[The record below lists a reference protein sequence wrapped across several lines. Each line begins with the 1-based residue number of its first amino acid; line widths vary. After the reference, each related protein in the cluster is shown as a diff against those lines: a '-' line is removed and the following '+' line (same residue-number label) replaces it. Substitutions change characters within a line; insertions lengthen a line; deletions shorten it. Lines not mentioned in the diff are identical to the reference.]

1 MAFLTTR
8 AVAFMDSCP
17 KMSASLVEETKYI
30 CIPTKCL
37 FLEWKKLYSIT
48 NLIKGCVESVY
59 LIQSTFEMIKLVGEG
74 ISPPLDS
81 NIA

>member
-1 MAFLTTR
+1 
-8 AVAFMDSCP
+8 
-17 KMSASLVEETKYI
+17 MSASLVEKTKNIYVSPLKVFFWDGKN
-30 CIPTKCL
+30 CI
-37 FLEWKKLYSIT
+37 YSFTI
-48 NLIKGCVESVY
+48 LIKGCVESVY